1 MTRISRDAYG
11 LQVARAVAARADCT
25 RRQVGAVVMDDEG
38 RIVSTGYN
46 GAPAGEPGCASE
58 GACPRGRLSYDEH
71 PHGVAYE
78 AGESRCIAVHA
89 EANAI
94 VYAGRERT
102 KGCTIYVTD
111 EPCYL
116 CALIIKAAGIT
127 RVVVAPKEE
136 PLKARPWPEV
146 RAERAYQDGSSTSIT
161 ADGIVHRDPDG
172 REVLRMG
179 TATDYSVVAAPFP
192 VHRITEA
199 DALWLTPERRAAWER
214 AREDGSEG
222 TA

>member
-1 MTRISRDAYG
+1 MNRISRDDYG
-11 LQVARAVAARADCT
+11 LTVARAVAARADCT

-46 GAPAGEPGCASE
+46 GAPAGEPGCASA

-127 RVVVAPKEE
+127 RVVVAPQVVHEGVEGLTAHLDRLDAE
-136 PLKARPWPEV
+136 P
-146 RAERAYQDGSSTSIT
+146 
-161 ADGIVHRDPDG
+161 
-172 REVLRMG
+172 VLP
-179 TATDYSVVAAPFP
+179 APFP
-192 VHRITEA
+192 VHRVPGHVTSAA
-199 DALWLTPERRAAWER
+199 DAAWLTPERRAAWER
-214 AREDGSEG
+214 LQETVKDGDELVDP
-222 TA
+222 